1 MRTNGVTGR
10 SVLVVDDEPYIVD
23 LVTDLLEGEG
33 YRVRRAHDGIAAL
46 EEVDRATP
54 DLVVADVMM
63 PRLDGFAL
71 AARLRERGVPTI
83 LMSAA
88 VPAPNEPGF
97 VFIAK
102 PFDIDRLLAEV
113 ARILDPS

>member
-1 MRTNGVTGR
+1 VKTNGVMGP

-46 EEVDRATP
+46 EEVDRAPP
-54 DLVVADVMM
+54 DIVVADVMM

-88 VPAPNEPGF
+88 IAAPNEPGIVF
-97 VFIAK
+97 VPK
-102 PFDIDRLLAEV
+102 PFDIDHLLDEV
-113 ARILDPS
+113 ARVLATR